1 MDLSICILTH
11 NQPELLP
18 LCVASCFEEINRAG
32 VDGEVI
38 VIDNASVDRYPEKL
52 AQVYPHI
59 RIIRNEQNLSFSAAN
74 NRGIRASTGH
84 YTLILNDDAVL
95 QQDSLQMML
104 KKLYSCPQVGAVG
117 PKLINP
123 DGSIQKGFNNNR
135 GVRLRGLVSDILG
148 LSDFF
153 GKWRLT
159 RFMLTRRGDGNKS
172 GETVEIAGACLLARR
187 EALEAVGLFDEGF
200 YYWFEDS
207 DLCFRLLKAGWKQ
220 FFVAEAEVM
229 HFGSTTF
236 KTLDRSERT
245 KMFCESQMRFMKKH
259 WKPGRYWLSRLLLVL
274 VFALRAP
281 IAFVYQAWKCGG
293 NLVDAKKSAGA
304 SLQIAR
310 WLIAGCD

>member
-11 NQPELLP
+11 NQPDLLP
-18 LCVASCFEEINRAG
+18 LCVASCYEEISRVG
-32 VDGEVI
+32 VDGEIV
-38 VIDNASVDRYPEKL
+38 VIDNASVDGYPKKL

-59 RIIRNEQNLSFSAAN
+59 RIIRNEQNLSFSVAN
-74 NRGIRASTGH
+74 NRGIRVSKGK
-84 YTLILNDDAVL
+84 YVLILNDDAIL
-95 QQDSLQMML
+95 QQNSLRMML
-104 KKLYSCPQVGAVG
+104 KKMDSCSQVGAVG

-148 LSDFF
+148 LSDLFD
-153 GKWRLT
+153 KWQLT
-159 RFMLTRRGDGNKS
+159 RFILTRRGDGNKS

-200 YYWFEDS
+200 YYWFEDA
-207 DLCFRLLKAGWKQ
+207 DLCYRLGRAGWKL
-220 FFVAEAEVM
+220 FFLSEAQVV

-259 WKPGRYWLSRLLLVL
+259 WKSWRYWLSRLLLVL
-274 VFALRAP
+274 VFTFRAP

-293 NLVDAKKSAGA
+293 NLLDAKKSAWA
-304 SLQIAR
+304 SLQIAG